1 MQNDTMGWKTRLLTL
16 ILDVQILI
24 GAVIAE
30 LDVQVVRQN
39 ATGKGVVVFS
49 NITLQPYGGSSYGF
63 LVEAPIGTPPQTVT
77 LRLTGEWINWIPSYF
92 KSTLSVP
99 PNCSIISCTVYDVE
113 KYGVYNGSMSSTYR
127 EPGPPIQQNFSTLRG
142 GWITYD
148 RLSMGDLR
156 LSSLPFIAAEVSNEF
171 PQLGLGMRYVDWLNS
186 NRGDE
191 NLGLLQAVFKE
202 GLIEVEGLGVYL
214 GAYDENS
221 SQITLGGI
229 DIAKYEAPMTVFTPQ
244 HIDGGSIIFEKVS
257 VVYLTEDSSLNY
269 VIQNRNIGDA
279 IVYFLIGDPD
289 IRVPGYLRSPILQSL
304 EAYELIERNSND
316 SVWYM
321 DCERIQYR
329 QISLKFES
337 QGMSITLTTK
347 DLVGKVE
354 LKAGDW
360 WFNSSVPYPKKEACR
375 IFVSPSESYRDA
387 TNDDIKEGSIF
398 LGHPFLRLAYM
409 WFDYQNGQIG
419 LAKAKRGV
427 GISNITKIQEDGI
440 IATVGRSGAIVFGDS
455 ASSQPNVKVIVGSA
469 IGGIMIVGAIGSLV
483 FWFVLRKQKT
493 PEIPPVPT
501 TELELEGQA
510 KFEMP
515 AKHGNCEV
523 VGSGGYPNELPEEDQ
538 QEYHQE
544 LPASHAFP
552 AELPGSTV
560 LRSGRNS
567 RDSSSSR
574 DSNV

>member
-1 MQNDTMGWKTRLLTL
+1 MGWKTRLLTL

-24 GAVIAE
+24 DAVIAE

-99 PNCSIISCTVYDVE
+99 PNCSIINCTVPSSLTLWD
-113 KYGVYNGSMSSTYR
+113 NGSMSSTYR
-127 EPGPPIQQNFSTLRG
+127 EPDPPIQQNFSTLRG

-171 PQLGLGMRYVDWLNS
+171 PQLGLGMRFVDWLNS
-186 NRGDE
+186 NRGDQ

-244 HIDGGSIIFEKVS
+244 HIDGGSVIFEKVS
-257 VVYLTEDSSLNY
+257 VVYLTEDSSQNY
-269 VIQNRNIGDA
+269 VVQNRNIGDA

-304 EAYELIERNSND
+304 EAYELIERNTND

-321 DCERIQYR
+321 DCERIGYR

-347 DLVGKVE
+347 DLVGKVD

-360 WFNSSVPYPKKEACR
+360 WFNSSVPYSKKEACR

-398 LGHPFLRLAYM
+398 LGHPFLRFAYM

-419 LAKAKRGV
+419 LAKAKQGV

-455 ASSQPNVKVIVGSA
+455 TSSQPNVKVIVGSA
-469 IGGIMIVGAIGSLV
+469 IGGIMI
-483 FWFVLRKQKT
+483 T

-538 QEYHQE
+538 QEYRRE

-552 AELPGSTV
+552 VELPGSTV
-560 LRSGRNS
+560 LRSGRSS
-567 RDSSSSR
+567 RDSPSSR

>member
-1 MQNDTMGWKTRLLTL
+1 
-16 ILDVQILI
+16 
-24 GAVIAE
+24 
-30 LDVQVVRQN
+30 
-39 ATGKGVVVFS
+39 
-49 NITLQPYGGSSYGF
+49 
-63 LVEAPIGTPPQTVT
+63 
-77 LRLTGEWINWIPSYF
+77 
-92 KSTLSVP
+92 
-99 PNCSIISCTVYDVE
+99 
-113 KYGVYNGSMSSTYR
+113 
-127 EPGPPIQQNFSTLRG
+127 
-142 GWITYD
+142 
-148 RLSMGDLR
+148 MGDLR

-171 PQLGLGMRYVDWLNS
+171 PQLGLD
-186 NRGDE
+186 
-191 NLGLLQAVFKE
+191 K
-202 GLIEVEGLGVYL
+202 
-214 GAYDENS
+214 NS
-221 SQITLGGI
+221 SQITLGGV
-229 DIAKYEAPMTVFTPQ
+229 DIAKYEAPMTVFTPR
-244 HIDGGSIIFEKVS
+244 HIDGGSVIFEKVS
-257 VVYLTEDSSLNY
+257 VVYLTEDNSLNY
-269 VIQNRNIGDA
+269 VVQNRNIGDA

-321 DCERIQYR
+321 DCERIGYR
-329 QISLKFES
+329 QISLKFEF
-337 QGMSITLTTK
+337 QRKSITLTTK

-360 WFNSSVPYPKKEACR
+360 WFNSSVPYSKKEACR

-398 LGHPFLRLAYM
+398 LGHPFLRFAYM

-419 LAKAKRGV
+419 LAKAKQGV

-455 ASSQPNVKVIVGSA
+455 TSSQPNVKVIVGSA

-515 AKHGNCEV
+515 ANHGNCEV
-523 VGSGGYPNELPEEDQ
+523 VGSGGYPNELPEENQ
-538 QEYHQE
+538 QEYRRE

-560 LRSGRNS
+560 LRSGRCRNS
-567 RDSSSSR
+567 HDSSSSR
-574 DSNV
+574 DSSV